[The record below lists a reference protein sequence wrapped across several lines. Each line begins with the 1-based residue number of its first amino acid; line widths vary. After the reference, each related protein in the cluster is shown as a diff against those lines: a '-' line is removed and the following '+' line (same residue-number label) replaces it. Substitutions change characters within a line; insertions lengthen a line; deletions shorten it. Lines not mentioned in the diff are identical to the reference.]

1 MTDLNM
7 LLSCFREK
15 MSVRRVEVGTGE
27 ENDTAPR
34 RNAAVEN
41 EERGKEILAGFMRGA
56 CDASEGGKN
65 ASESF
70 NVNVLRM

>member
-1 MTDLNM
+1 MELERRMIRLRDGM
-7 LLSCFREK
+7 LRWK
-15 MSVRRVEVGTGE
+15 MR
-27 ENDTAPR
+27 
-34 RNAAVEN
+34 
-41 EERGKEILAGFMRGA
+41 RGKEILAGFMRGA